1 MPGGSQAAGAVAR
14 RPVEADRGGVGR
26 RIEGLLQ
33 RRGEDWLLGVGVV
46 PRPARAED
54 RLGDRQAVR
63 LLHPA
68 PVVGGGRPPEIGER
82 DRKPPDGG
90 FHDRVS
96 SILDCEL
103 RLEA

>member
-33 RRGEDWLLGVGVV
+33 RRGEDRLLGVGVIA
-46 PRPARAED
+46 RPAWAED

-63 LLHPA
+63 A
-68 PVVGGGRPPEIGER
+68 PSSPGPSSWRRSASWGREQPGC
-82 DRKPPDGG
+82 G
-90 FHDRVS
+90 
-96 SILDCEL
+96 
-103 RLEA
+103 